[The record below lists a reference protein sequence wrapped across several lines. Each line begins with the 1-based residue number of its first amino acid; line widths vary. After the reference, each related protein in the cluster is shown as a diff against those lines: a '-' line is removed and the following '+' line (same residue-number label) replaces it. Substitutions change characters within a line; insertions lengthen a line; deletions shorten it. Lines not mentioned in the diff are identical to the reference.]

1 MERVSK
7 CGACY
12 NLHEINFKKDIGL
25 QQITKTLT
33 IFYFLGRCADHI
45 VDRGTLG
52 ANAQIKNDLWVQCAE
67 GAEKHR
73 GFHTRAQKMCLWVV
87 KPMHLLLHD
96 RERNYR

>member
-12 NLHEINFKKDIGL
+12 NLHEINFEKAMGL

-33 IFYFLGRCADHI
+33 IFDFLGRCTGLR
-45 VDRGTLG
+45 VDRGALG
-52 ANAQIKNDLWVQCAE
+52 ANAQIKNDLWVQCTE

-73 GFHTRAQKMCLWVV
+73 GFHAHARKTHLWVI
-87 KPMHLLLHD
+87 KPVHLLLHG
-96 RERNYR
+96 RERNSG